1 MLIFRILRSSF
12 LSSSCINWL
21 SQSSSSSFHRKLPPL
36 FMSLN
41 HRTITSCSCCCCC
54 CCFYGTIIGSL
65 SEHHHYIRRTNIF
78 SYFNH
83 HSIIQQGLQ
92 QQKRK
97 FSISIL
103 DRNSTSDNQNGN
115 LKMAKLLSGKEVS
128 DEIRARL
135 REEVSHIS
143 IKPMLAIIQVG
154 GREDSNVYIRMK
166 KNYAE
171 SIGGNSIH
179 LQMPRATNTQQL
191 AAEVERLNNDPSV
204 HGIIVQLPF
213 DSEEPIDAHYI
224 TNLISPEK
232 DVDGLTVINAGNLL
246 HGKITGKEGFIPCTP
261 FGCLE
266 LIKKSGVKME
276 GAQAVVLGRSKIVGS
291 PMAQLL
297 IWNNAT
303 VTVCHSRTKN
313 LPEICR
319 NAEILV
325 VAIGK
330 PLFVKREWIKPGAVV
345 IDCGISSIP
354 DATKKSGQ
362 RLVGDVDFDTAK
374 EVASYITPVPGGV
387 GPMTVAML
395 INNTVESAKRVAEK
409 LLSLVKMW
417 KLEKSSLNRVTPVPS
432 DIEITRAHKCKPIK
446 QLCHEIGL
454 HEHEYEPYGHYKAKI
469 DRTIP
474 AQFDQ
479 TKMGKYVIVA
489 GMTPTPLGEGKSTTT
504 IGLAQALCGHL
515 DHNTIAC
522 IRQPSQGPTFG
533 IKGGAAGGGYS
544 QVIPMDEFNLHLT
557 GDIHAIS
564 AANNLIAA
572 AIDARYFHESTQKDS
587 ALYDRLVPKHPN
599 KPRKFSKIQ
608 LRRLEKLGIPT
619 EIDPDQLTEKQKLD
633 FSRLDIDIDTINWN
647 RVVDCNDRY
656 LRSITIGQAPTE
668 KGLSRK
674 TQFDISV
681 ASELMA
687 ILALGNDMADIKRR
701 IGQIVV
707 AFSKH
712 QPPKPITCD
721 DLGVTGAVMV
731 LLKDA
736 IKPTVVQTL
745 EGTPVFVHC
754 GPFANI
760 AHGNSSVVA
769 DKIALEMVGPDGFVL
784 TESGF
789 GADVGLEKLV
799 DIKSRASG
807 LRPDLV
813 VLVCTIRALKS
824 HGGGPLVTPGA
835 ILPKEYREENLDLVG
850 KGLINL
856 KIHIENIREHFGL
869 PVVVAINRFSTD
881 SDLELDLV
889 RQKTIEYGAYDA
901 CIANHWEQGGE
912 GAIDLARS
920 VIDACFSNK
929 NVENHFKFV
938 YNDEDAIEMKIEKIA
953 TKIYRANGVEYSEQ
967 AQKRLELYK
976 RLGYD
981 RLNICIAKTPLSIS
995 HDPSLKGAPSG
1006 FKFPIKDIR
1015 ASVGA
1020 GFLYPLA
1027 GEIQTMPGLPTRP
1040 AFYDIDIDTE
1050 TGVIEGLF

>member
-1 MLIFRILRSSF
+1 MNNKINIRQKLKNQNLGIYYHYHQQQSSGCCHRWLF
-12 LSSSCINWL
+12 LQSQFNRKLSSLMTLNNNLHGEQQQQHRKRIITSYYNDDDATSLKLHHHHHHISDRKIRRNIPVYFDHSIFVVRQPKRTF
-21 SQSSSSSFHRKLPPL
+21 SQSTTTN
-36 FMSLN
+36 LN
-41 HRTITSCSCCCCC
+41 SVKS
-54 CCFYGTIIGSL
+54 IG
-65 SEHHHYIRRTNIF
+65 EK
-78 SYFNH
+78 
-83 HSIIQQGLQ
+83 Q
-92 QQKRK
+92 QQ
-97 FSISIL
+97 I
-103 DRNSTSDNQNGN
+103 DNRQQ
-115 LKMAKLLSGKEVS
+115 KMAKLLSGKEVS
-128 DEIRARL
+128 DEIRAKL
-135 REEVSHIS
+135 REQVTHLS
-143 IKPMLAIIQVG
+143 IKPTLAIIQVG

-166 KNYAE
+166 KNFAE

-179 LQMPRATNTQQL
+179 LQMPRATKTNQL

-224 TNLISPEK
+224 TNLISAEK
-232 DVDGLTVINAGNLL
+232 DVDGLTVVNAGNLL
-246 HGKITGKEGFIPCTP
+246 HGKISGKEGFIPCTP
-261 FGCLE
+261 YGCLE
-266 LIKKSGVKME
+266 LIKKSGVQIE

-297 IWNNAT
+297 VWNNAT
-303 VTVCHSRTKN
+303 VTICHSRTKN
-313 LPEICR
+313 LPEVCR
-319 NAEILV
+319 NADILV

-330 PLFVKREWIKPGAVV
+330 PLFVKKDWIKPGAVV

-354 DATKKSGQ
+354 DSTKKSGQ
-362 RLVGDVDFDTAK
+362 RLVGDVDFDQVK

-395 INNTVESAKRVAEK
+395 INNTVESAKRTYNKTTTTTTLINWFSSSSSSITAFK
-409 LLSLVKMW
+409 LKISIEKMW
-417 KLEKSSLNRVTPVPS
+417 KLEKNPLNRLIPVPS
-432 DIEITRAHKCKPIK
+432 DIEITRSHKCKPIR
-446 QLCHEIGL
+446 QLCTEIGL
-454 HEHEYEPYGHYKAKI
+454 NENEYEPYGHYKAKI
-469 DRTIP
+469 NRPIP
-474 AQFDQ
+474 DEFDQ
-479 TKMGKYVIVA
+479 KKMGKYVIVA

-504 IGLAQALCGHL
+504 IGLAQSLSGHL
-515 DHNTIAC
+515 NRNTIAC

-572 AIDARYFHESTQKDS
+572 AIDAQ
-587 ALYDRLVPKHPN
+587 
-599 KPRKFSKIQ
+599 
-608 LRRLEKLGIPT
+608 
-619 EIDPDQLTEKQKLD
+619 
-633 FSRLDIDIDTINWN
+633 FSRLNIDIDTITWN

-674 TQFDISV
+674 TQFDIAV

-687 ILALGNDMADIKRR
+687 ILALGQNMLDIKQR
-701 IGQIVV
+701 IGRIVV

-712 QPPKPITCD
+712 QPPRPITCD

-736 IKPTVVQTL
+736 IKPTLVQTL

-760 AHGNSSVVA
+760 AHGNSSVIA
-769 DKIALEMVGPDGFVL
+769 DKIALELVGPDGFVL

-807 LRPDLV
+807 LKPDLV

-835 ILPKEYREENLDLVG
+835 ILPKEYREENLDLVA

-869 PVVVAINRFSTD
+869 PVVVAINKFQTD
-881 SDLELDLV
+881 TENELDLV
-889 RQKTIEYGAYDA
+889 RKETRKFGAYDS
-901 CIANHWEQGGE
+901 CIANHWELGGE
-912 GAIDLARS
+912 GAIELSRS
-920 VIDACFSNK
+920 IIDACENA
-929 NVENHFKFV
+929 ENHFRFV
-938 YNDEDAIEMKIEKIA
+938 YDDSDSIEMKIEKIA
-953 TKIYRANGVEYSEQ
+953 KKIYRAEQVEYSEQ
-967 AQKRLELYK
+967 ARKRLQLYK

-981 RLNICIAKTPLSIS
+981 RLKICIAKTPLSIS
-995 HDPSLKGAPSG
+995 HDPSKKGAPSG
-1006 FKFPIKDIR
+1006 YKFPIKDIR

-1050 TGVIEGLF
+1050 TGIIDGLF